1 MLSDYGRFCIAMT
14 QYNKGRAFIGAA
26 YLLKSHVDQE
36 AYQSV
41 YLHLLCQGSELIFK
55 GIMLLKDFKKY
66 RSREKKIYGHNI
78 VALIE
83 DAHIECRLKPLRADI
98 KAELD
103 YLANRFSANALR
115 YSGYQDIFIN
125 PFTIKHENFSKYLT
139 CVIRLANRHIRKSPH
154 ADVA

>member
-1 MLSDYGRFCIAMT
+1 LAALLHNSGIVQRQANPDMLRGHMMISDNGRFCIAIT
-14 QYNKGRAFIGAA
+14 QYNKGCAFIGAA

-66 RSREKKIYGHNI
+66 RSREKTYGHNI

-83 DAHIECRLKPLRADI
+83 DAHIEFSLKPLRADI

-103 YLANRFSANALR
+103 YLANLFSAHALR
-115 YSGYQDIFIN
+115 YAGQQVTF
-125 PFTIKHENFSKYLT
+125 L
-139 CVIRLANRHIRKSPH
+139 
-154 ADVA
+154 